1 MKTGLI
7 IGIYFALV
15 CCREKIQPAVVQA
28 DLSEAVYTDTT
39 WFADCEIVFPETTD
53 RSLIS
58 MINKIVLTRSESSC
72 STYKTRKYCYSPVEA
87 NLLPISVPMEG
98 DRANG
103 SVSPILP
110 SMKPTGK

>member
-39 WFADCEIVFPETTD
+39 WFADCEIVFP
-53 RSLIS
+53 
-58 MINKIVLTRSESSC
+58 
-72 STYKTRKYCYSPVEA
+72 KTRKYCYSPVEA

>member
-39 WFADCEIVFPETTD
+39 WFADCEIIFPETTD

-58 MINKIVLTRSESSC
+58 MINKIVL
-72 STYKTRKYCYSPVEA
+72 TYKTRKYCYSPVEA